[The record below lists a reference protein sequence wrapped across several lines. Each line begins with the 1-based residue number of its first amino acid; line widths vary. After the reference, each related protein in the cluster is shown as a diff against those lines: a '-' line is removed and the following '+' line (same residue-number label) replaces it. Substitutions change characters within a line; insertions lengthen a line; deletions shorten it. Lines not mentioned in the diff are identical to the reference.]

1 MPEKRSHPAAP
12 AARFILKP
20 LLWIGG
26 IAVAGLLILKLLF
39 NIDFGFFR
47 TTLTLKSTA
56 LTLED
61 IKAVEYLVTAEYFGE
76 VIGTARDYF
85 VRRAVPEAETLLLRL
100 MNEANPA
107 LPVLTPIEE
116 TLLNA
121 ARGTIV
127 KRGGMNPRLV
137 EKLYERAGLL
147 ELIQP
152 EFQDN
157 HLNAGF
163 AEAMVETLLAKR
175 DIAYLARGTVQAGYD
190 LAKLDES
197 SYFLCR
203 EMKTVFLGAELDILG
218 KEINPWFIYDP
229 ATQFFVKGFEIISQ
243 SGIDFEEDDAI
254 DFIKAVKAEC
264 RSRLLD
270 DAVREGLKERARTSA
285 ETTLLNLFRM
295 FDRGVEIVR
304 IVSAEELV
312 RAKAAC
318 PDKP

>member
-1 MPEKRSHPAAP
+1 MKEKRSRPTTA
-12 AARFILKP
+12 AARSVLKP

-26 IAVAGLLILKLLF
+26 FAVAGLLILKLLF
-39 NIDFGFFR
+39 NVDFGFFR

-61 IKAVEYLVTAEYFGE
+61 IKAVEYLITAEYFGE
-76 VIGTARDYF
+76 VIGTARDYL
-85 VRRAVPEAETLLLRL
+85 VRRAVPEAEKLLLRL
-100 MNEANPA
+100 MNETNPA
-107 LPVLTPIEE
+107 LPVLTPMEE

-121 ARGTIV
+121 ARGTIF

-147 ELIQP
+147 ELIKP
-152 EFQDN
+152 EFRDN
-157 HLNAGF
+157 RLNSGF
-163 AEAMVETLLAKR
+163 AEAMVEMLLAKR

-197 SYFLCR
+197 GYFLCR
-203 EMKTVFLGAELDILG
+203 ETKTVFLRAELDILG

-229 ATQFFVKGFEIISQ
+229 AAQYFVKGFEIISQ
-243 SGIDFEEDDAI
+243 SGIDFEEDDAL
-254 DFIKAVKAEC
+254 DFIKAVKEEC

-270 DAVREGLKERARTSA
+270 DAVKEGLKERARTSA

-295 FDRGVEIVR
+295 FDRSVEAVR
-304 IVSAEELV
+304 IVSPDEFI
-312 RAKAAC
+312 RAKNAC
-318 PDKP
+318 PAKQ